1 MSGSVSLKT
10 PLVRA
15 LLSSFLIVGTSLK
28 LALAFNLLMLGLA
41 GASLFCSLF
50 LLKWMPIK

>member
-1 MSGSVSLKT
+1 MSGSVFLKT
-10 PLVRA
+10 PLVRV

-41 GASLFCSLF
+41 AEALWF
-50 LLKWMPIK
+50 KP